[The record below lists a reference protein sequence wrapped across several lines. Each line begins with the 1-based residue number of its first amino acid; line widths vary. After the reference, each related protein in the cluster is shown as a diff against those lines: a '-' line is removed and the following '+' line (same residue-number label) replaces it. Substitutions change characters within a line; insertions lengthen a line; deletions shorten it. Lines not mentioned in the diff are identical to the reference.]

1 MKKFLAVLLLLTALI
16 SSKSYACIAEQTI
29 NFYMYKVLDTKASA
43 HLFDDFWRAYVGPEM
58 SEYAIDG
65 LLLIDPEELKQSFET
80 GEANNDIVRAVIAKK
95 DKAMQDYLL
104 DLITYHCLNSNFY
117 NAWEYPSEDE
127 IAARRAKLTQL
138 RTKAEGYNGAL
149 KERYNLMA
157 MRCMFQLEK
166 YADVEKFWTS
176 TGSKTSDKD
185 IRQTM
190 LSLFAGAL
198 YRQKKMESAL
208 QIFAQLGDIQSLKFC
223 LNDKR
228 NYQGIKEIY
237 EKDHDNTSLPFMIQ
251 DYVNMTQETLDGE
264 SGLPHPSDFYEV
276 KNSEAKQFADFA
288 NKVADTKATNAPCM
302 WKTAAAMIHYLLGDY
317 AAAQKEIAVAVN
329 LGGTQLMKD
338 NARAIQFLVYTKNRK
353 YTAAEA
359 TKYMTEIKWL
369 QSMADKESHFSRA
382 AQRIIY
388 QNIQGANKESNK
400 NFTLLIVS
408 AADMLHLNFFSDN
421 ILYDMTGAE
430 TESFYNYA
438 FNNKKL
444 DAFEKYLLN
453 IIQTSKGRTFGGKD
467 FYLDQV
473 GTKYLSEHNLAK
485 AEQWLSKVSIDFMR
499 KKGIA
504 PFMVLRNYNVE
515 PWYNAQEVTYQQEFS
530 DEIPGRLNENQR
542 LKFAKDLALAETQY
556 NNASGEKRME
566 LAYNLAVMCI
576 QASQHGNCWYLT
588 HDGWSLY
595 GVETRSNEFDYE
607 KRAMELL
614 QEASES
620 KDNEVKSNALFGL
633 LWIPRQSLSHWNEEE
648 FKNKDINSALEQ
660 IAVFIENVG
669 STDAMENCD
678 VIMDYIR
685 GQVGGD
691 Y

>member
-1 MKKFLAVLLLLTALI
+1 MRKFLAALLLLTALI
-16 SSKSYACIAEQTI
+16 SSKSYACIEEQTI
-29 NFYMYKVLDTKASA
+29 NFYMYKVLDSKASI
-43 HLFDDFWRAYVGPEM
+43 HLFEDFWRNYAGPEM
-58 SEYAIDG
+58 SELAIDG
-65 LLLIDPEELKQSFET
+65 LLWITPDELKEQFQT
-80 GEANNDIVRAVIAKK
+80 GEGHNDIVRAAIAKN

-104 DLITYHCLNSNFY
+104 DLITYHNLNSNFY

-127 IAARRAKLTQL
+127 IAARKQALANL
-138 RTKAEGYNGAL
+138 RTKAENYSGAF

-157 MRCMFQLEK
+157 MRCMFQQEK

-176 TGSKTSDKD
+176 TGSKTTDKD
-185 IRQTM
+185 LRQTM

-198 YRQKKMESAL
+198 YRQHKVESAL
-208 QIFAQLGDIQSLKFC
+208 QIFAQLGEIQSLKFC

-228 NYQGIKEIY
+228 NYKGIKEIY
-237 EKDHDNTSLPFMIQ
+237 EKDHDNTCLPFMIQ

-264 SGLPHPSDFYEV
+264 SGLPHPCDFYEV
-276 KNSEAKQFADFA
+276 KNSEAKQFAEFA

-317 AAAQKEIAVAVN
+317 SAAQKEIAAAVN

-369 QSMADKESHFSRA
+369 QSMAEKESHFSRA

-400 NFTLLIVS
+400 NFALLIVS
-408 AADMLHLNFFSDN
+408 AADMLTLNYFSDE
-421 ILYDMTGAE
+421 ILYNMTGAE

-453 IIQTSKGRTFGGKD
+453 IIQTAKGRTFGSKD

-542 LKFAKDLALAETQY
+542 LKFAKDLALTETQY
-556 NNASGEKRME
+556 NNASGAKRME
-566 LAYNLAVMCI
+566 LAYNLAVMYI

-595 GVETRSNEFDYE
+595 GVATRSNEFDYE
-607 KRAMELL
+607 KRAVELL

-648 FKNKDINSALEQ
+648 FKTKDINSALEQ

-678 VIMDYIR
+678 VIMEYIR

>member
-1 MKKFLAVLLLLTALI
+1 MRKFLAALLLLTALI
-16 SSKSYACIAEQTI
+16 SSKSYACIEEQTI
-29 NFYMYKVLDTKASA
+29 NFYMYKVLDSKASLHMFEA
-43 HLFDDFWRAYVGPEM
+43 FWREYAGPEM
-58 SEYAIDG
+58 SELAIDG
-65 LLLIDPEELKQSFET
+65 LLWITPDELKEQFQT
-80 GEANNDIVRAVIAKK
+80 GEGHNDIVRAAIAKK
-95 DKAMQDYLL
+95 DKPMQDYLM
-104 DLITYHCLNSNFY
+104 DLITYHNLNNNFY
-117 NAWEYPSEDE
+117 NSWDYPSEDE
-127 IAARRAKLTQL
+127 IAARKQALANL
-138 RTKAEGYNGAL
+138 RTKAENYNGAL

-166 YADVEKFWTS
+166 YTDVEKFWTS

-208 QIFAQLGDIQSLKFC
+208 QIFAQLNDIQSLKFC

-317 AAAQKEIAVAVN
+317 AAAQKEIAAAVN

-353 YTAAEA
+353 YTAADA

-369 QSMADKESHFSRA
+369 QSMAEKESHFSRA

-421 ILYDMTGAE
+421 ILYNMTGAE

-444 DAFEKYLLN
+444 DVFEKYLLN
-453 IIQTSKGRTFGGKD
+453 IIQTSKGRTFGSKD

-556 NNASGEKRME
+556 NNASGAKRME

-595 GVETRSNEFDYE
+595 GIPTRSNEFNYQA
-607 KRAMELL
+607 RAEELL
-614 QEASES
+614 KEAS
-620 KDNEVKSNALFGL
+620 KSSDKELQANSLCAL
-633 LWIPRQSLSHWNEEE
+633 LWIPRLSLSHWNEEE
-648 FKNKDINSALEQ
+648 FKNKEINTALEN
-660 IAVFIENVG
+660 IANYINKNG
-669 STDAMENCD
+669 STEFMDNCD
-678 VIMDYIR
+678 VILDYIR
-685 GQVGGD
+685 TNHSD
-691 Y
+691 D

>member
-1 MKKFLAVLLLLTALI
+1 MRKFLAALLLLTALI
-16 SSKSYACIAEQTI
+16 SSKSYACIEEQTI
-29 NFYMYKVLDTKASA
+29 NFYMYKVLDSKASI
-43 HLFDDFWRAYVGPEM
+43 HLFEDFWRNYVGPEM
-58 SEYAIDG
+58 SELAIDG
-65 LLLIDPEELKQSFET
+65 LLWITPDELKEQFQT
-80 GEANNDIVRAVIAKK
+80 GEGHNDIVRAAIAKK
-95 DKAMQDYLL
+95 DKPMQDYLM
-104 DLITYHCLNSNFY
+104 DLITYHNLNNNFY
-117 NAWEYPSEDE
+117 NSWDYPSEDE
-127 IAARRAKLTQL
+127 IAARKLKLAQL
-138 RTKAEGYNGAL
+138 RTKAEGYNGSL
-149 KERYNLMA
+149 KERYNLLA
-157 MRCMFQLEK
+157 MRCMFQQEK
-166 YADVEKFWTS
+166 YAEVEKFWTS
-176 TGSKTSDKD
+176 TGSKTTDKD

-198 YRQKKMESAL
+198 YRQHKVESAL
-208 QIFAQLGDIQSLKFC
+208 QIFAQLNDIQSLKFC

-317 AAAQKEIAVAVN
+317 AAAQKEIAAAVN
-329 LGGTQLMKD
+329 LGGTQMMKD

-421 ILYDMTGAE
+421 ILYNMTGAE

-444 DAFEKYLLN
+444 DVFEKYLLN
-453 IIQTSKGRTFGGKD
+453 IVQTSKGRTFGSKD
-467 FYLDQV
+467 YYLDQV

-515 PWYNAQEVTYQQEFS
+515 PW
-530 DEIPGRLNENQR
+530 
-542 LKFAKDLALAETQY
+542 
-556 NNASGEKRME
+556 
-566 LAYNLAVMCI
+566 
-576 QASQHGNCWYLT
+576 
-588 HDGWSLY
+588 
-595 GVETRSNEFDYE
+595 
-607 KRAMELL
+607 
-614 QEASES
+614 
-620 KDNEVKSNALFGL
+620 
-633 LWIPRQSLSHWNEEE
+633 
-648 FKNKDINSALEQ
+648 
-660 IAVFIENVG
+660 
-669 STDAMENCD
+669 
-678 VIMDYIR
+678 
-685 GQVGGD
+685 
-691 Y
+691 

>member
-1 MKKFLAVLLLLTALI
+1 MRKFLAALLLLTALI
-16 SSKSYACIAEQTI
+16 SSKSYACIEEQTI
-29 NFYMYKVLDTKASA
+29 NFYMYKVLDSKASI
-43 HLFDDFWRAYVGPEM
+43 HLFEDFWRNYAGPEM
-58 SEYAIDG
+58 SELAIDG
-65 LLLIDPEELKQSFET
+65 LLWITPDELKEQFQT
-80 GEANNDIVRAVIAKK
+80 GEGHNDIVRAAIAKN

-104 DLITYHCLNSNFY
+104 DLITYHNLNSNFY

-127 IAARRAKLTQL
+127 IAARKQALANL
-138 RTKAEGYNGAL
+138 RTKAENYSGAL

-157 MRCMFQLEK
+157 MRCMFQQEK

-176 TGSKTSDKD
+176 TGSKTTDKD
-185 IRQTM
+185 LRQTM

-198 YRQKKMESAL
+198 YRQHKVESAL
-208 QIFAQLGDIQSLKFC
+208 QIFAQLNDIQSLKFC

-264 SGLPHPSDFYEV
+264 SGLPHPSDFYTV

-317 AAAQKEIAVAVN
+317 AAAQKEIAAAVN

-353 YTAAEA
+353 YTAADA
-359 TKYMTEIKWL
+359 AHYLAEIKWL
-369 QSMADKESHFSRA
+369 QEKSNDEPHFARA
-382 AQRIIY
+382 SQRIIY
-388 QNIQGANKESNK
+388 QNIQAANKESNK
-400 NFTLLIVS
+400 SFTLLVIS
-408 AADMLHLNFFSDN
+408 AADMLHLNYFSDQMLDN
-421 ILYDMTGAE
+421 MTGAE

-444 DAFEKYLLN
+444 DVFEKYLLN
-453 IIQTSKGRTFGGKD
+453 ILQTSKGRTFGSKD

-542 LKFAKDLALAETQY
+542 LKFAKDLALTETQY

-566 LAYNLAVMCI
+566 LAYNLAVMYQQC
-576 QASQHGNCWYLT
+576 SQNGNCWYLT
-588 HDGWSLY
+588 HDAWSLY
-595 GVETRSNEFDYE
+595 GIPTRSNEFNYQA
-607 KRAMELL
+607 RAEELL
-614 QEASES
+614 KEAS
-620 KDNEVKSNALFGL
+620 KSSDKELQANSLCAL
-633 LWIPRQSLSHWNEEE
+633 LWIPRLSLSHWNEEE
-648 FKNKDINSALEQ
+648 FKNKEINTALEN
-660 IAVFIENVG
+660 IANYINKNG
-669 STDAMENCD
+669 STEFMDNCD
-678 VIMDYIR
+678 VILDYIR
-685 GQVGGD
+685 TNHSD
-691 Y
+691 N